1 MFKTVSESVRQ
12 HRLSICR
19 KCENFRSRSR
29 TCTQCGCY
37 MPAKAIFAGSNCPIN
52 NWSESKPGTDL
63 INILDEMILE
73 SWNKQ

>member
-1 MFKTVSESVRQ
+1 
-12 HRLSICR
+12 
-19 KCENFRSRSR
+19 
-29 TCTQCGCY
+29 